1 MPAYFENLNMEYFI
15 ESEDAYTSLM
25 QLVASEGKGIWGY
38 YKLPYINK
46 HFGNAQVIL
55 RTQMRE
61 QSAEINGLQI
71 QAVDMDTHTSGRRVW
86 EVRVHEMNIDKKE
99 HGPLEK
105 RVVVTRMDGGGMAVV
120 NIVNAD
126 VLPSYMKDD
135 VIKMQMVAFPD
146 IVEYFKDYADYAA
159 HQPNGNDGHKWLIGE
174 GSVFP
179 TGMLRNRD
187 PESSEF
193 ESNERLDNLT
203 AIRGT
208 VQKLYWGKIEFDGEE
223 HDAFLKCIVD
233 TAFGELEIVHTVDQ
247 VAKEL
252 RPNMKIGSTVV
263 MYGTLSGDVAI
274 YEYDKGMIRDE
285 DHNLAAMRYM
295 FTGSDPEHIRSIL
308 AKDVVYLAQSGKK
321 YEGADAVINQFKYV
335 QKENP
340 DKYFAHFARISEIKE
355 GAELEYPVDTRC
367 LILASGEETA
377 YESIAFFDYDA
388 EGYISRIVTTTNPN
402 YRFIIQHPVFNT
414 DEVEEAS
421 D

>member
-1 MPAYFENLNMEYFI
+1 MPAYFENLNMEYFT
-15 ESEDAYTSLM
+15 ESEDAYASLM
-25 QLVASEGKGIWGY
+25 GVVASEGKGLWGY
-38 YKLPYINK
+38 YNLPYINM

-86 EVRVHEMNIDKKE
+86 EVRIHEMNIDKKE
-99 HGPLEK
+99 RGLLEK

-120 NIVNAD
+120 NLVNAD

-135 VIKMQMVAFPD
+135 VVLMQMVAFPEL
-146 IVEYFKDYADYAA
+146 IEYFKDDADYVA
-159 HQPNGNDGHKWLIGE
+159 HQSEGADGHKWLIGE

-179 TGMLRNRD
+179 TGMLTNRN
-187 PESSEF
+187 PQSPKF
-193 ESNERLDNLT
+193 ESDERLDDLT
-203 AIRGT
+203 AVRGI
-208 VQKLYWGKIEFDGEE
+208 VKELYWGKIEIEGEA
-223 HDAFLKCIVD
+223 HDAFLKCIID
-233 TAFGELEIVHTVDQ
+233 TEFGELEIVHTVEQ
-247 VAKEL
+247 VADQL

-295 FTGSDPEHIRSIL
+295 FSGNDAERVRSIL
-308 AKDVVYLAQSGKK
+308 AKDVVYLAQSGNK

-335 QKENP
+335 KKENP

-355 GAELEYPVDTRC
+355 GAEVEYPVDTRC
-367 LILASGEETA
+367 LILASGKESA

-402 YRFIIQHPVFNT
+402 YRFSILRPVFNT
-414 DEVEEAS
+414 GEAKETS

>member
-99 HGPLEK
+99 RGPLEK
-105 RVVVTRMDGGGMAVV
+105 RVVVTRMDGGGLAVV

-126 VLPSYMKDD
+126 VLPSYMGDD
-135 VIKMQMVAFPD
+135 VIRMQMVAFPEL
-146 IVEYFKDYADYAA
+146 IEYFKDEEDYTA
-159 HQPNGNDGHKWLIGE
+159 HQPNDKDGHKCLTGE
-174 GSVFP
+174 GSIFP
-179 TGMLRNRD
+179 AGMLKNRN
-187 PESSEF
+187 PLSPEF
-193 ESNERLDNLT
+193 ESDERLDDLT
-203 AIRGT
+203 IVRGI
-208 VQKLYWGKIEFDGEE
+208 VKELYWGKIEFEGEE
-223 HDAFLKCIVD
+223 HDAFLKCIID
-233 TAFGELEIVHTVDQ
+233 TDFGELEINHTIEQ
-247 VAKEL
+247 VAKQL

-295 FTGSDPEHIRSIL
+295 FAGSDPERIRSIL
-308 AKDVVYLAQSGKK
+308 AKDVVYLAQSGHK

-335 QKENP
+335 KKENP

-355 GAELEYPVDTRC
+355 EAEVEYPVDTRC
-367 LILASGEETA
+367 LILAAGKETA

-402 YRFIIQHPVFNT
+402 YRFVIQRPVFNI